1 MRIQRLWEYQL
12 WAKVDNLIQEYN
24 SLQALTDNLKKEMM
38 ELHSYA
44 TQLEQELELL
54 KRKTIDFCRTVDFLE
69 VKLSSI

>member
-1 MRIQRLWEYQL
+1 M
-12 WAKVDNLIQEYN
+12 
-24 SLQALTDNLKKEMM
+24 DNLKKEMM